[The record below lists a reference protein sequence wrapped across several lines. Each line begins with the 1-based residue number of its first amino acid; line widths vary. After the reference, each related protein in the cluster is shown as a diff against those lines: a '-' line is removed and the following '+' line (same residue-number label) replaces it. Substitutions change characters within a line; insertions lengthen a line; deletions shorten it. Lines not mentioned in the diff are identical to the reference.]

1 MEMSTLVV
9 AAALVASCGGRFDL
23 DPSDVDGVPPNS
35 GSSVVTAP
43 SGDGNGKGNATAADP
58 VNGRLEWTCG
68 STNK

>member
-23 DPSDVDGVPPNS
+23 DPSDVDGVPPNF
-35 GSSVVTAP
+35 GSSVVTALAVTVTARAT
-43 SGDGNGKGNATAADP
+43 ATAADP